1 MSTLFANSAD
11 VLASPT
17 LSKHTVLQRMMT
29 TDQFMQQPKPKGV
42 VWCKSATGQVCHYQL
57 ACTFGTLLVTTQGNV
72 ITQCTIQTPD
82 TANTDGEPYQV
93 APDWLENSV
102 ADWLAGRDAQIS
114 IYPTGT
120 TFQQKVWQA
129 LLRIPAGQVMAY
141 GELARAISQPKA
153 VRAVAGA
160 CGANPIPWLI
170 PCHRVV
176 AADGS
181 LHGFGLGL
189 PLKAAMLQMEF
200 EENPLR

>member
-1 MSTLFANSAD
+1 
-11 VLASPT
+11 
-17 LSKHTVLQRMMT
+17 
-29 TDQFMQQPKPKGV
+29 MQQPQSEGL
-42 VWCKSATGQVCHYQL
+42 VWRKSATGQVCHYQL
-57 ACTFGTLLVTTQGNV
+57 PCTFGILLVTTQGNI

-82 TANTDGEPYQV
+82 TANTDIEPYQV
-93 APDWLENSV
+93 APDWLENLIE
-102 ADWLAGRDAQIS
+102 DWLAGRETQIH
-114 IYPTGT
+114 ICPTGT
-120 TFQQKVWQA
+120 TFQKKVWQA

-141 GELARAISQPKA
+141 GELARAINKPKA

-189 PLKAAMLQMEF
+189 PLKAAMLHMEF
-200 EENPLR
+200 EANPLR

>member
-29 TDQFMQQPKPKGV
+29 TAQFIHQPQPEGI

-57 ACTFGTLLVTTQGNV
+57 PCPFGNLLLTMQGKV
-72 ITQCTIQTPD
+72 ISRCTIQTPD
-82 TANTDGEPYQV
+82 TANTDNKPYPV
-93 APDWLENSV
+93 APDWLRHSIEN
-102 ADWLAGRDAQIS
+102 WLAGRETQIS

-120 TFQQKVWQA
+120 SFQQKVWQA

-141 GELARAISQPKA
+141 GELARAINKPKSA
-153 VRAVAGA
+153 RAIAGA

-170 PCHRVV
+170 PCHRVI

-189 PLKAAMLQMEF
+189 PLKATMLKMEF
-200 EENPLR
+200 EANPKC